1 MNAFWN
7 DDGRWQFRNVVH
19 RTTFCY
25 QNGAWLWRWCCVG
38 HWKWMKWMDRLLMC
52 VWWRWWSEWFPRN
65 WHWYRNDDTGVGA
78 PSRCTAF
85 GHRFFHSI
93 RSQCSELIAL
103 VRRIEMATVSNVNF
117 PQVDLQLANN
127 ALPKPTEL
135 YLPNVEM
142 QSIISKLHCLAF
154 LSHSFRIAAATWTEY
169 DSRRWI
175 VVIIK
180 QTVECRRSIEHNAQ
194 DVYLFEMNRP
204 ARYR

>member
-1 MNAFWN
+1 
-7 DDGRWQFRNVVH
+7 
-19 RTTFCY
+19 
-25 QNGAWLWRWCCVG
+25 
-38 HWKWMKWMDRLLMC
+38 MKS
-52 VWWRWWSEWFPRN
+52 RWWVVVGAGTRRFPWN
-65 WHWYRNDDTGVGA
+65 WHWCRNDDTGAGA

-103 VRRIEMATVSNVNF
+103 VRQIEMATVSNVNF

-154 LSHSFRIAAATWTEY
+154 LSHSFRIAALRLLPERNTIHVVGLLLLLNKQSNVGAQSSTMNKMFTF
-169 DSRRWI
+169 SKWI
-175 VVIIK
+175 GRFVIN
-180 QTVECRRSIEHNAQ
+180 NAIC
-194 DVYLFEMNRP
+194 
-204 ARYR
+204 